1 MKKKNILFLFTS
13 LVLSSNANASS
24 FSHEFAEGLSTIL
37 ERQGYFNRSNDP
49 VRPNNNY
56 TSYQGGYSEE
66 EALRRALE
74 ESKKEESQRTFTQ
87 ESRVKKTNK
96 PTKEFKKKINKDS
109 RLWFVNEL
117 SNVVINQ
124 NSLRGLD
131 LLFSLTVDGKIEN
144 KSNLFLNR
152 LTIEQKNRLFSYK
165 GIGSDATY
173 DEYKDIEQIFKN
185 LYKKFG
191 ESNIKK
197 SLKENFRY
205 GNSNWDFL
213 NTLYQVEYRKEEI
226 DKYFYKQRI
235 ERCRD
240 DELLEELN
248 NSDNA
253 LLNKIAEV
261 ITGYENGTN
270 AVEIKSSHSTG
281 YSYFLNGVYTHVDTT
296 PKEVLTKEQYLRYL
310 IIVLTNSNLCER
322 YDNFALNTTQV
333 PNITGY
339 SKQETLNTLEQLNE
353 INPVLVKRMFR
364 YLRDQYGYAK
374 SIESIDRITGDNKFL
389 DIYNDL
395 SGWKKS
401 LEKMNNHEINDEI
414 GKSFLIIEK
423 NQGSEDIFDI
433 KKAEILVESFPQFFN
448 NDFVITLLRNNDVKF
463 VTNDFEKFFGHST
476 KYLNKTKLL
485 RLLLNVEGVSKEYIL
500 KEMLENSGDSQLNI
514 GAILENCKKEDIDEN
529 SKNKLILIFNAMLGK
544 RQTSISKNYLFSKIL
559 DGCKI
564 FDKKQIFNLF
574 SNDKKIGEVFFN
586 VKDEKGFWIF
596 SDQKLVDY
604 YKYNSFKEEI
614 KKHIQNNR
622 PWLINNIIEKK
633 EKPRFRSLNRFYTET
648 ETAMNIG
655 TYQVLN
661 YMKALFDGGEHKG
674 KTDDEIVRL
683 LVEKLD
689 ILAPTNI
696 ILELRKLYNELK
708 TANEARR
715 KEILKIV
722 SEKKKTD
729 IRNSDVYNKILILS
743 QLVRLKDSFEMDS
756 HERKGILPIVMELVA
771 NNKTFETAFFN
782 SMLAASESNPEN
794 PNPEVCKTTIYLASF
809 FQEVYKDW
817 LSSWTLGGF
826 KKLALHEE
834 EVLNKLLKLTF
845 EIERIVS
852 MLDNPN
858 LEEVLLQEI
867 GIKEL
872 NEKLTD
878 DMPTSIEL
886 FSGRVRNSK
895 EVLDAPNDL
904 KFTTAISIEAREREA
919 FKNNLIEAIKSLIN
933 FCKKVK
939 DDPILSEAF
948 LTDIKKCFEDFS
960 KLTDAFESD
969 SEVESSINNI
979 FDNFKK
985 EAEQHLLFSEVTNKI
1000 SKKSILKEYFKNL
1013 IKEKTGIENAFD
1025 NEQYSHSP
1033 LIKIAFENICGS
1045 LGIKEIKK
1053 ILMNK
1058 PVEVIKTTL
1067 EKVKEAVDIVLELIK
1082 DFPDHCKT
1090 YNVKVDLKNV
1100 IENLDERFK
1109 LEVERDPAKR
1119 EEIENILKQLKKEK
1133 VY

>member
-24 FSHEFAEGLSTIL
+24 FSYEFAEGLSTIL

-144 KSNLFLNR
+144 KSNFFLKL
-152 LTIEQKNRLFSYK
+152 LTKEQKNRLFSYK

-197 SLKENFRY
+197 SLNNEFRY

-213 NTLYQVEYRKEEI
+213 NTLYQAEYRNEEI
-226 DKYFYKQRI
+226 NKYFYNQRI

-240 DELLEELN
+240 DEFLEELE
-248 NSDNA
+248 NSDNK
-253 LLNKIAEV
+253 LLNKITEV
-261 ITGYENGTN
+261 ITGYDQG
-270 AVEIKSSHSTG
+270 KSVYISDPVRVINDDW
-281 YSYFLNGVYTHVDTT
+281 SYIGDT
-296 PKEVLTKEQYLRYL
+296 KTKALSKNECLKYL
-310 IIVLTNSNLCER
+310 ITAFID
-322 YDNFALNTTQV
+322 YDDSKHTYDQLHYRITPV
-333 PNITGY
+333 KYITGFY
-339 SKQETLNTLEQLNE
+339 PDKIRNTLEQLNE
-353 INPVLVKRMFR
+353 SNPAIVKRMFR

-374 SIESIDRITGDNKFL
+374 SIESIDHTRGDNKFL

-395 SGWKKS
+395 SDWKKF
-401 LEKMNNHEINDEI
+401 LKNMNNDEI
-414 GKSFLIIEK
+414 KDEIKKAFNLV
-423 NQGSEDIFDI
+423 NNHQGYKDIFDI

-500 KEMLENSGDSQLNI
+500 KEMPGNGDSFSVNI
-514 GAILENCKKEDIDEN
+514 GAILENCKKEDLDEN
-529 SKNKLILIFNAMLGK
+529 SKNKLTYIFNEILKK
-544 RQTSISKNYLFSKIL
+544 RLTSISENYLLSKIL

-574 SNDKKIGEVFFN
+574 WKDKKIGEVFFN

-633 EKPRFRSLNRFYTET
+633 EKPRFRSLIRRNTET

-655 TYQVLN
+655 TSQVLG
-661 YMKALFDGGEHKG
+661 YMKALFDGGDYKERSE
-674 KTDDEIVRL
+674 TEIVDL
-683 LVEKLD
+683 LIKKLD
-689 ILAPTNI
+689 ESYPTNI
-696 ILELRKLYNELK
+696 SRELINLYNELK
-708 TANEARR
+708 TAYQGRR

-729 IRNSDVYNKILILS
+729 IRNSDSYNKILILS
-743 QLVRLKDSFEMDS
+743 QLVRLKDSFELDS

-771 NNKTFETAFFN
+771 NNKDFEKAFFN

-826 KKLALHEE
+826 EKLAQHEE

-872 NEKLTD
+872 NEKLTY

-895 EVLDAPNDL
+895 EVRDAPNYL
-904 KFTTAISIEAREREA
+904 KFINAISIEAREREA

-1025 NEQYSHSP
+1025 NEQYSYSP

-1119 EEIENILKQLKKEK
+1119 EEIQNILNKLKKEK